1 VAHNSSTSPE
11 IGWPWMVC
19 TDYTGTIMKA
29 HFDPWPNLI
38 RCPKFGNGDKQR
50 LNVPA
55 LVVPLV
61 QRQIRSSWGPPIWII
76 LSFGHP
82 VLHPVLPSASE

>member
-1 VAHNSSTSPE
+1 
-11 IGWPWMVC
+11 
-19 TDYTGTIMKA
+19 MKA
-29 HFDPWPNLI
+29 HFDPWDNLI

-61 QRQIRSSWGPPIWII
+61 QRQIQSSWGPQSWII

-82 VLHPVLPSASE
+82 VLHPVLPSAYE